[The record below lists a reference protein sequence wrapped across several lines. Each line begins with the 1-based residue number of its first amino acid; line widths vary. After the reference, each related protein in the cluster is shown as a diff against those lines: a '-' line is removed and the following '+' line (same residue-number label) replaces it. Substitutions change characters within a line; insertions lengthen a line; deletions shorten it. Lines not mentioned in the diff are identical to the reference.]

1 MILNQKLLEECN
13 EMKVGQQTETK
24 VWRPNISAASFE
36 PSGQQRAHGQ
46 YFQEKVPGMVTGL
59 HRVGMNRPNIFQ
71 SVQQPMVY
79 EHVGKQQRSS
89 VYSQFGNHIM
99 ETTFFP
105 QPHFGVPASKSQ
117 KNRSVGVYECC
128 ICLEETSD
136 KRKLAV
142 LVPCGHTVCEECSSK
157 MPGQP
162 CPTCRRQCTYSVTV
176 QGIYE
181 WKPTYLKF
189 KFWTRYRLRFPKI
202 NTWCRQNFKKYR

>member
-1 MILNQKLLEECN
+1 MHENARKIEEILILNQKLLEECN
-13 EMKVGQQTETK
+13 KMKGGQQTETKGK

-36 PSGQQRAHGQ
+36 PSGQQVTTGQLFNHQRASGQ
-46 YFQEKVPGMVTGL
+46 YIQEMAPGMVTGV
-59 HRVGMNRPNIFQ
+59 HQVGMNRSNIFQ
-71 SVQQPMVY
+71 SMQQPMIY
-79 EHVGKQQRSS
+79 EHVGKQQQTS

-117 KNRSVGVYECC
+117 KNRSAGVYECC

-157 MPGQP
+157 MPGRS
-162 CPTCRRQCTYSVTV
+162 CPTCRRQCTYSVTI

-181 WKPTYLKF
+181 
-189 KFWTRYRLRFPKI
+189 
-202 NTWCRQNFKKYR
+202 

>member
-24 VWRPNISAASFE
+24 GKVWRPNISAASFE
-36 PSGQQRAHGQ
+36 PSGQQVTAGQLLQQQRAHGQ
-46 YFQEKVPGMVTGL
+46 YIQEMVPGMVTGVQ
-59 HRVGMNRPNIFQ
+59 RVGMNRPNVFQ

-89 VYSQFGNHIM
+89 VYSQFENHIM

-105 QPHFGVPASKSQ
+105 HFGVPVSKSQ

-157 MPGQP
+157 MPGRP

-181 WKPTYLKF
+181 WKLTDWL
-189 KFWTRYRLRFPKI
+189 L
-202 NTWCRQNFKKYR
+202 CS